1 MTSNGSNGWRTVRVG
16 DVADVIGG
24 GTPSTKDPDN
34 FGGAI
39 PWITPKDLASH
50 QGRRIGR
57 GERNITEAGL
67 SRSSARLLPERT
79 VLLSSRAPIGYVA
92 VAANPVATNQG
103 FRSLVLR
110 GEECPEFYY
119 YLLKANRDVLE
130 SRAGGSTFREISGS
144 AIKEI
149 EFTIPAPAE
158 QRRIASLLGAL
169 DDKIENSR
177 AIVSTLE
184 EIARALF
191 RHRFVKFVGHEDLD
205 ESEIGPVPRGWRVI
219 PVGEAVRVVG
229 GSTPSTKEPRYW
241 EGGDHCWATPK
252 DLSGHESPVLI
263 DTARHIT
270 QAGVDTI
277 SSRLLPAGT
286 VLLSSRAPVGYT
298 VISAVP
304 VAVNQ
309 GFIAIPPSD
318 DVPREYV
325 LFWLR
330 ENLDRIK
337 ANAGGTTFAEISKR
351 SFRPIPM
358 LVPPASELEAFAAT
372 VRPMFD
378 QIAAA
383 LRERVTLESAH
394 AALMPKL
401 INGAMRIADGA
412 L

>member
-1 MTSNGSNGWRTVRVG
+1 
-16 DVADVIGG
+16 VA
-24 GTPSTKDPDN
+24 
-34 FGGAI
+34 
-39 PWITPKDLASH
+39 L
-50 QGRRIGR
+50 
-57 GERNITEAGL
+57 
-67 SRSSARLLPERT
+67 
-79 VLLSSRAPIGYVA
+79 
-92 VAANPVATNQG
+92 AANPVATNQG

-110 GEECPEFYY
+110 DDECPEFYY
-119 YLLKANRDVLE
+119 YLLKANRDLLE

-191 RHRFVKFVGHEDLD
+191 RRRFVKFAGHDELED
-205 ESEIGPVPRGWRVI
+205 SEIGTVSRGWRVM

-241 EGGDHCWATPK
+241 EGGIHCWATPK
-252 DLSGHESPVLI
+252 DLSGHGSPVLI

-270 QAGVDTI
+270 QAGIDTI
-277 SSRLLPAGT
+277 SSKLLPAGT

-318 DVPREYV
+318 HVPREYV
-325 LFWLR
+325 LAWLR

-351 SFRPIPM
+351 AFRPIPM
-358 LVPPASELEAFAAT
+358 LVPPKHELEAFAAT
-372 VRPMFD
+372 VRPMFE

-383 LRERVTLESAH
+383 LRERVTLEAAH

-401 INGAMRIADGA
+401 ITGAMRVPDGV